1 MSAVLWHRG
10 SRRCPWVRAVP
21 VLALHS
27 AEQAQASFQHGLS
40 KQGELLQQ
48 VLGKQF
54 RAGGS
59 PWQPSRG
66 LLEALDQVCCV
77 RRSGCHFFEGFYGNL
92 KTQQHKLCYI
102 SLKPRGRCQSWKVCI
117 WILSRRGTEGFA
129 WGWGSALFLQYARK
143 SGQSLPKSDLS
154 VHVDFQGRS
163 GGKHQFS
170 QLRETPVPPL
180 PSPAGRMGG
189 IMPSSHSSSAG
200 AQHWVCCSE
209 PSCGWQVAGLGWVAT
224 YSPILSKITPRD
236 YLFCLDFYIL
246 LFRVGNVLPSQPFM
260 GQEVCFLLVL
270 AARQVGRG
278 FRSLY
283 GLKLCC
289 ANVAENAWCLIKTEG
304 VGSSHCRFLNEKSK
318 QILVKLARWQRFKYK
333 SFF

>member
-154 VHVDFQGRS
+154 STRGFS
-163 GGKHQFS
+163 GEKR
-170 QLRETPVPPL
+170 RETTIL
-180 PSPAGRMGG
+180 PAERDSSTSPSLTCRQDGWHNAIEPQLVCR
-189 IMPSSHSSSAG
+189 SSALG
-200 AQHWVCCSE
+200 VLLRAFLWL
-209 PSCGWQVAGLGWVAT
+209 AGSWARLSGYLFT
-224 YSPILSKITPRD
+224 YS
-236 YLFCLDFYIL
+236 
-246 LFRVGNVLPSQPFM
+246 
-260 GQEVCFLLVL
+260 
-270 AARQVGRG
+270 
-278 FRSLY
+278 
-283 GLKLCC
+283 
-289 ANVAENAWCLIKTEG
+289 
-304 VGSSHCRFLNEKSK
+304 
-318 QILVKLARWQRFKYK
+318 
-333 SFF
+333 